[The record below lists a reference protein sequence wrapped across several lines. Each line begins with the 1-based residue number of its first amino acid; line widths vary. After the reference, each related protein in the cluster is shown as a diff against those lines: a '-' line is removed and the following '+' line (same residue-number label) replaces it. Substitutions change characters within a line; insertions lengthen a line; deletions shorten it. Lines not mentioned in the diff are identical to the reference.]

1 MTGIQTDALIIHTI
15 DSLGGDTTPRS
26 ILDTAARILTE
37 CVDIDL
43 DIDDM
48 TADQQRNT
56 AEALNTIAGMLRA
69 YYGDF
74 SKAAKH
80 NTY

>member
-1 MTGIQTDALIIHTI
+1 MTEVQADALIIHTI
-15 DSLGGDTTPRS
+15 DSLGGGTTPRS

-37 CVDIDL
+37 SVDLDL

-56 AEALNTIAGMLRA
+56 AEALNTIASMLRA
-69 YYGDF
+69 YAGGF
-74 SKAAKH
+74 RKAAKH